1 MKTFKFLFIALIF
14 LSLFSSVYCQD
25 QVVGQ
30 IGLRLSKPIESI
42 QKRNNT
48 VTIRKGWFGKLG
60 SGRINASSAIY
71 LLQDS
76 PTTPSGLIGASS
88 GGHPR
93 IIWNKNIEA
102 DVKEY
107 KVKRILYNWIGL
119 PFKWETLTSYFTT
132 TDTFYQDNSFSVGS
146 DKDKVYYSVCA
157 VDYCSNSSDYT
168 SSIIFQGTSPLWKTN
183 QVEEEDTVIFCTSEL
198 DGIAY
203 TYNFDWDEY
212 WSYTTGKYLLVGDDE
227 SHYTGVH
234 YKYRSYVSFDLSVL
248 PSNCQITKACLK
260 VYQKESRGNTVI
272 NQYPVLLINNDTTF
286 CSTDHIFYEDTLKG
300 NHWFAG
306 DEGNECT
313 LESNIGYIS
322 TSADTGYK
330 TLDVTQYVADD
341 LQNNRKYSQYR
352 FYFPLPADHD
362 QAMDILYFYSSDYED
377 SRYHPRLEITYIN
390 TNNAFDISPPYSFS
404 LLQNFPNPFN
414 STTTIFYELP
424 DPSFVTIS
432 IYDIRGKLIKTLV
445 NEYKLSGYQSV
456 IWEPK
461 DISSGI
467 YIYKIDSGKY
477 SSVKKCLLV
486 K

>member
-1 MKTFKFLFIALIF
+1 MNFVKILTIYLIF
-14 LSLFSSVYCQD
+14 LACNIFCF
-25 QVVGQ
+25 GQ
-30 IGLRLSKPIESI
+30 
-42 QKRNNT
+42 
-48 VTIRKGWFGKLG
+48 
-60 SGRINASSAIY
+60 
-71 LLQDS
+71 
-76 PTTPSGLIGASS
+76 
-88 GGHPR
+88 
-93 IIWNKNIEA
+93 
-102 DVKEY
+102 
-107 KVKRILYNWIGL
+107 
-119 PFKWETLTSYFTT
+119 
-132 TDTFYQDNSFSVGS
+132 
-146 DKDKVYYSVCA
+146 
-157 VDYCSNSSDYT
+157 
-168 SSIIFQGTSPLWKTN
+168 
-183 QVEEEDTVIFCTSEL
+183 EEDTVIFCTSEH

-203 TYNFDWDEY
+203 TYDFDWDEY

-234 YKYRSYVSFDLSVL
+234 YKYRSYLSFNLSIL

-286 CSTDHIFYEDTLKG
+286 CSMDHIFYGDTLKG
-300 NHWFAG
+300 IHWFAG
-306 DEGNECT
+306 DEGNIYT

-322 TSADTGYK
+322 TSADTGFK

-352 FYFPLPADHD
+352 LYFPLPADHD
-362 QAMDILYFYSSDYED
+362 QAMDILYFYSSDYEN
-377 SRYHPRLEITYIN
+377 SYYRPRLEIAYTN
-390 TNNAFDISPPYSFS
+390 TNNTFDNSHPYSYS

-424 DPSFVTIS
+424 EPSFVTIS

-445 NEYKLSGYQSV
+445 NEYKLAGYQSA

-461 DISSGI
+461 GISSGI

-477 SSVKKCLLV
+477 SNVKKCLLV